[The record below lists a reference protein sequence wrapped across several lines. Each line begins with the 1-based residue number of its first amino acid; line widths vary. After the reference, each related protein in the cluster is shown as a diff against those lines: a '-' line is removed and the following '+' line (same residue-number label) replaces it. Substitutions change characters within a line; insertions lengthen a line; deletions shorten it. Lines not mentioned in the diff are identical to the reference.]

1 MNARGWLGGIA
12 GVVTAGAIT
21 VSAGQNAEPRPPQTP
36 TFKTSIDLVP
46 VDVNVVD
53 NTGRPVTGLTAADFT
68 LSVDGRPRRIATAE
82 YISSTQELTA
92 PAAATPTDYST
103 NAVTG
108 GGRLIMLVVDQANI
122 GIGRGRPAMSAA
134 GKFVDR
140 LTPSDRVGLMVLP
153 GAGPQIDFTTNHA
166 LVTAALPKVIGQ
178 ASKLPAQYQIGVAEA
193 YKIQR
198 GDAFTLNEVV
208 TRECRELRSAQ
219 DLEVCSEGVSSEAR
233 VVYATSRDRSRQS
246 LAQLQSVVEHISA
259 APGPKTIVFVS
270 EGLVIEREQD
280 LVTWLGPIASRGQ
293 VTMHVLQL
301 DEPYSDASEARPSPT
316 RREDLSLA
324 EDGLSLMAGLARGS
338 LMRVVASP
346 ENAFNRLAL
355 EMSGYYLLSFE
366 PEAADRDGKSH
377 KIKVSM
383 SQRNGVALRARS
395 EFAVNTSAGARS
407 NETVLA
413 DAMRSPLLINDIPLR
428 LSTYTLRDPKSDKL
442 RILLVAEIDRAQNPD
457 GRLAFACTLTDEKG
471 KMIDSQIDRE
481 VKVAIDPAT
490 KRQTYTGFVYSS
502 TPGAHTLKIAV
513 VDENGR
519 RGSVERTFRAALT
532 PFGQLR
538 ATDLLVAERL
548 QEGAEGVTPGVG
560 REVTSGTMH
569 GYVELYSDATDALN
583 NVAVVFEIAQS
594 EQGRA
599 LDGASGKLLPPTADT
614 PNRRV
619 VEGSVPL
626 ALLPPGEYVARAIVS
641 VDGRKLGELT
651 RPLRVGRTVA
661 AVTRPNASPLGLRSL
676 NTKTTPIPFTS
687 RIERFE
693 RGSVLAPQVIGFFLE
708 RMNFDERGEPNAAP
722 AIDHARAG
730 RFDEAVKALGGAGS
744 SNATVPVTFL
754 SGLALYS
761 KGELEAAANK
771 FREALRI
778 DSEFFP
784 AAFYLGSCYAAGGR
798 DSEAVGAWQMS
809 LVTESDAP
817 FIFTLLGDAL
827 IRLREVDHAL
837 EILNEASG
845 VWPDNEEVQ
854 VRLGAALA
862 LSGKRADALQ
872 KLEPYLAAHPDD
884 VERHFLALR
893 TLYEAKADGKPVRS
907 QAEDRALFAKWAAA
921 YAAAKGP
928 QQALVD
934 QWQRALNK

>member
-1 MNARGWLGGIA
+1 MNARRWAGGVA
-12 GVVTAGAIT
+12 AVVTAGAIT
-21 VSAGQNAEPRPPQTP
+21 VSAGQNVELRPQTP
-36 TFKTSIDLVP
+36 TFKTAIDLVP

-53 NTGRPVTGLTAADFT
+53 NTGRPVIGLNAADFT
-68 LSVDGRPRRIATAE
+68 LSVDGRPRRIASAE
-82 YISSTQELTA
+82 YISATQELTA
-92 PAAATPTDYST
+92 AAATPTDYST

-108 GGRLIMLVVDQANI
+108 GGRLILLVVDQGNI
-122 GIGRGRPAMSAA
+122 GLGRGRLAMSAA

-140 LTPSDRVGLMVLP
+140 LTPSDRIGLVVLP

-166 LVTAALPKVIGQ
+166 LVTAALSKLVGQ
-178 ASKLPAQYQIGVAEA
+178 ASNVPTQYRVGVAEA

-198 GDAFTLNEVV
+198 GDQLTLSEVI
-208 TRECRELRSAQ
+208 TRECTSLRSPQ
-219 DLEVCSEGVSSEAR
+219 ELEVCREMVGSEAQN
-233 VVYATSRDRSRQS
+233 VYAASRDRSRQS
-246 LAQLQSVVEHISA
+246 LGGLRTVIEHVTAMST
-259 APGPKTIVFVS
+259 PKTIVFIS

-280 LVTWLGPIASRGQ
+280 LVTWLGPMATRGQ

-316 RREDLSLA
+316 RQEDLSLA
-324 EDGLSLMAGLARGS
+324 EDGLSMMAGLARGS

-346 ENAFNRLAL
+346 ENVFNRLAL
-355 EMSGYYLLSFE
+355 EMSAYYLLSFE
-366 PEAADRDGKSH
+366 PEAGDRDGKSH
-377 KIKVSM
+377 KIKVTVP
-383 SQRNGVALRARS
+383 QRNGVELRARS
-395 EFAVNTSAGARS
+395 EFAVSTSTGARS
-407 NETVLA
+407 AETILA
-413 DAMRSPLLINDIPLR
+413 DALRSPLLANDIPLR

-442 RILLVAEIDRAQNPD
+442 RILLVADIDRAQNPD
-457 GRLAFACTLTDEKG
+457 GRITFGYTLTDEKG

-481 VKVAIDPAT
+481 VKVAVDPIT
-490 KRQTYTGFVYSS
+490 KRQTYTGFVFSN

-513 VDENGR
+513 VDESGR

-532 PFGQLR
+532 PFGQVR

-548 QEGAEGVTPGVG
+548 QEGADGVVPVVG
-560 REVTSGTMH
+560 RELTSGTMH
-569 GYVELYSDATDALN
+569 GYLELYSDVTDALS
-583 NVAVVFEIAQS
+583 NVGVVFEIAQS

-599 LDGASGKLLPPTADT
+599 LDGASGKMLPPAADL

-626 ALLPPGEYVARAIVS
+626 ALLPPGDYIARAIVS
-641 VDGRKLGELT
+641 VDGRKVGQLT
-651 RPLRVGRTVA
+651 RPLRVGRTVSA
-661 AVTRPNASPLGLRSL
+661 ATRPNASPLGLRSL
-676 NTKTTPIPFTS
+676 TTKTTPIPFTS

-693 RGSVLAPQVIGFFLE
+693 RGSVLAPQVVGFFLE
-708 RMNFDERGEPNAAP
+708 RMNFGERGGANAAP

-730 RFDEAVKALGGAGS
+730 RFDEAVQALGGGS
-744 SNATVPVTFL
+744 ANATVPATFL

-854 VRLGAALA
+854 VRLAAALA

-921 YAAAKGP
+921 YVAAKGP
-928 QQALVD
+928 QQALIE
-934 QWQRALNK
+934 QWQRALSK